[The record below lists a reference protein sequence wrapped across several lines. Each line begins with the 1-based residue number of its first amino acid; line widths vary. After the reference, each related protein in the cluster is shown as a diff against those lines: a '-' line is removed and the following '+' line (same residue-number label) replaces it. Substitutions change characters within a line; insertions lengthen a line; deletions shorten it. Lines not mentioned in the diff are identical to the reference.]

1 MEIYNKQFY
10 SWMSFLSLNSSHL
23 QENTGYFYQRHN
35 FTGKQS
41 WNQWFTQFN
50 WNQQMVYMA
59 IIQILMIIMS
69 QIEAFRT
76 IKWMVNYVNRA
87 KHHLWALSR
96 RYLIKVVVA
105 SEKKNYCLLLE
116 LSLSPSSHLE
126 NSGDSQRFGFTGELL
141 IISRVQLNR
150 LWFVIHDKI
159 LKFHDWILCNYKP
172 FHNKIKRCKSLE
184 LSMDMW
190 HLNNRK
196 LP

>member
-69 QIEAFRT
+69 QTEAFRT

-96 RYLIKVVVA
+96 RYLIKWWWQVRRKTTVCCL
-105 SEKKNYCLLLE
+105 NYLY
-116 LSLSPSSHLE
+116 LSP
-126 NSGDSQRFGFTGELL
+126 L
-141 IISRVQLNR
+141 ISKIQ
-150 LWFVIHDKI
+150 VILRD
-159 LKFHDWILCNYKP
+159 LVLQVNY
-172 FHNKIKRCKSLE
+172 S
-184 LSMDMW
+184 
-190 HLNNRK
+190 
-196 LP
+196 